1 MYEQPDYLVH
11 YGVIGMH
18 WGFRKH
24 VDPSGNFEDTF
35 RKPKRKPMTT
45 QQLGGVKGALNNI
58 DSGTNASKRLVNI
71 GEKVL
76 KKKTDLSQMSDEEL
90 KKKVSRMSLEQSYR
104 SLSSVDKSRG
114 AEVTRNILEGIGAV
128 VTVGSSAVA
137 IAMGIK
143 ALKGD

>member
-1 MYEQPDYLVH
+1 MYEETNYLIH
-11 YGVIGMH
+11 YGTLGMR

-35 RKPKRKPMTT
+35 QRPKRKPMTT
-45 QQLGGVKGALNNI
+45 QQLGGVKGALTNI
-58 DSGTNASKRLVNI
+58 DSGTSAGKRLVNI
-71 GEKVL
+71 SEKVL
-76 KKKTDLSQMSDEEL
+76 KKKTDLSQMSDEDL
-90 KKKVSRMSLEQSYR
+90 RKKVSRMSLEQSYR

-114 AEVTRNILEGIGAV
+114 AETTRNILESVGAV

-143 ALKGD
+143 ALRGG

>member
-1 MYEQPDYLVH
+1 MYDKTNYLVH
-11 YGVIGMH
+11 YGVLGMR
-18 WGFRKH
+18 WGRRNFGAEAASSGSKRKH
-24 VDPSGNFEDTF
+24 L
-35 RKPKRKPMTT
+35 TT

-58 DSGTNASKRLVNI
+58 DSGTSAGKRLVNI

-76 KKKTDLSQMSDEEL
+76 KKKTDLSQMSDDDL
-90 KKKVSRMSLEQSYR
+90 KKKVARMSLEQNYR
-104 SLSSVDKSRG
+104 NLSSVDKSRG